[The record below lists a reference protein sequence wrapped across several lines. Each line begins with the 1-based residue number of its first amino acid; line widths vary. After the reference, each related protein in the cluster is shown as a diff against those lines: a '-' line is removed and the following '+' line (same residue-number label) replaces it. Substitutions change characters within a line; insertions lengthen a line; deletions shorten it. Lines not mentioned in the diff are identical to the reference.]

1 MLLTGYNMA
10 IYKDIKIT
18 QEFLDNNPNAYFIF
32 GDNLERWGHGGAAKL
47 RDHPHSIGFI
57 TKKFPDNKDNSFY
70 KPEEYSPVFF
80 EELEKLK
87 RVIEKRP
94 GKTFY
99 ISQLGGGLAN
109 KFYIWQRLV
118 RHNLVK
124 SLENYN
130 NVVFCWN
137 ESLV

>member
-1 MLLTGYNMA
+1 VLLTGYNMA

>member
-1 MLLTGYNMA
+1 MA
-10 IYKDIKIT
+10 IYKNIKIT
-18 QEFLDNNPNAYFIF
+18 QEFLDNNPDAYFIF

-57 TKKFPDNKDNSFY
+57 TKKFPDNKDSSFY

-130 NVVFCWN
+130 NVVFCWD